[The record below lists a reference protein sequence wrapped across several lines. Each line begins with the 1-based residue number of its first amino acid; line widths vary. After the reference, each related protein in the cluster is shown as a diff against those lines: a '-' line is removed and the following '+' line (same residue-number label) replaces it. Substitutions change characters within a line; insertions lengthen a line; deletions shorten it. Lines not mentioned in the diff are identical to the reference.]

1 MCTTLIGIDSIM
13 HFCSIFMIN
22 YIMFIGFTR
31 ALQFVVPCNLHI
43 QFYFIFKSLEL
54 KNYLKILNECYI
66 LRQDSFIIQMS

>member
-1 MCTTLIGIDSIM
+1 
-13 HFCSIFMIN
+13 
-22 YIMFIGFTR
+22 MFIGFTR